1 MGQDTDTKKSAM
13 GPFVHSHRC
22 ISRPA
27 APAGPQ
33 GRWGVGGGEGGG
45 GKRRRHRHRT
55 TRWRDDDFSY
65 VTTTWFHLITSL

>member
-1 MGQDTDTKKSAM
+1 MGQDTDTKNLQWDRLYIVTGAYP
-13 GPFVHSHRC
+13 GLRHLLDR
-22 ISRPA
+22 RA
-27 APAGPQ
+27 AG
-33 GRWGVGGGEGGG
+33 GWVGGRGGG